1 MTERTDP
8 QNLSDGE
15 LLQAATEGDEQ
26 AFAEFCVRSL
36 PTFLGLLRA
45 RCRHL
50 GLPMDLAHDAGQE
63 AILRALKWFQ
73 KNRPQPG
80 EVPPDQPPSEEQE
93 RRQPSLSWL
102 ITIAM
107 NVLHDWARSRQ
118 RMPNAADESLAN
130 LTAAETV
137 PPDAYDDV
145 IDALGRLPVR
155 DREILELVL
164 IQELTP
170 EEAAKQLG
178 IGKWAGYKRYERA
191 LVRLRELLSSAKK
204 AE

>member
-1 MTERTDP
+1 MSARTDL
-8 QNLSDGE
+8 QKLSDGE
-15 LLQAATEGDEQ
+15 LLQAATEGDDE

-36 PTFLGLLRA
+36 PTFVGLLRA
-45 RCRHL
+45 RCRYL
-50 GLPMDLAHDAGQE
+50 GLPPDLANDAGQE

-80 EVPPDQPPSEEQE
+80 EPSSSPPDPDAEK
-93 RRQPSLSWL
+93 RQPSLSWL

-118 RMPNAADESLAN
+118 RMPIAPEEKLAN
-130 LTAAETV
+130 LAAEETA
-137 PPDAYDDV
+137 PPDQYAAV

-164 IQELTP
+164 IQELSP
-170 EEAAKQLG
+170 EEAAVQLG

-191 LVRLRELLSSAKK
+191 LVRLRELLASSH